1 MICDLAGSIVSWR
14 LTPMHCHEAVMAKRM
29 MRDMELNGYVLADS
43 NYDSVKLYELCVQG
57 RTTGGSAEGLPRGS
71 RRAAVRN
78 ASDRRRAIDMLEQS
92 MTGFGRG
99 LLSLRARDRACVC
112 TPGNDP
118 PCGAYPAARARHR
131 AGPSMDPSHHHP

>member
-1 MICDLAGSIVSWR
+1 MRSCDLAGSIVSWR

-43 NYDSVKLYELCVQG
+43 NYDSVKLYELWRAG

-78 ASDRRRAIDMLEQS
+78 ASGPPSSHRHAGAEHDGLRQ
-92 MTGFGRG
+92 G
-99 LLSLRARDRACVC
+99 LLSLRRVIERVFARLK
-112 TPGNDP
+112 
-118 PCGAYPAARARHR
+118 
-131 AGPSMDPSHHHP
+131 